1 MLRSAHREAG
11 FSQARGVWHD
21 ETDVIVAGSGGG
33 LVGAYTAAREGLSV
47 MVVEASDQFGGT
59 TAYSGGGGMWFP
71 CNPVLRRA
79 GSDDTLDAAFAYFHA
94 AVGDR
99 TPVELQRTYVYR
111 GSDLIAYLEQ
121 DDHFEFDV
129 LPWPDYFGGLPHARL
144 DGLRHTVSKPLPAER
159 LGELA
164 HLVRGPLDRER
175 LGTETPKYLIGGRAL
190 IGRLLSAITSNP
202 HASLHLDSPLVE
214 LVTSSEGVAGAVV
227 EEHGRR
233 RAIRARAGVLLAA
246 GGFEN
251 NPALRRR
258 FGVPGDV
265 RDTMGAPGNMGLAL
279 EAGMAAGAAID
290 LMDQAW
296 WSPGFTHPDGRSAF
310 SLWFTGGI
318 FVTQDGKRFVNES
331 APYDRIGKTIIDRMA
346 RGAMTLPY
354 WMIYDNREGVVPP
367 VKATN
372 VSMVEPEQY
381 IEAGLWRTAD
391 TLPEL
396 AAKIGVNAENL
407 VSTVKRFN
415 EFVAAGIDEDFGR
428 GDEAYD
434 RAFSGGRSPM
444 VPIKTG
450 PFHAAAFGL
459 SDLGTKGG
467 LATDSHAREESDGH
481 NNINNVLL
489 PEDITTPASGFS
501 SLTGGNTAAAVMAGV
516 TPEATTA
523 LLAKDVPL
531 EAKGSVPGTFPE
543 TPAGDTPAMPAVA
556 VADVAVAV
564 ACGIAPAGSER
575 SAVP

>member
-214 LVTSSEGVAGAVV
+214 LVTSSGGVAGAVV
-227 EEHGRR
+227 EEHGGR

-415 EFVAAGIDEDFGR
+415 EFVAAGVDEDFGR

-444 VPIKTG
+444 VPIERA

-467 LATDSHAREESDGH
+467 LVTDSHARVLDTDG
-481 NNINNVLL
+481 NPIDGLY
-489 PEDITTPASGFS
+489 AA
-501 SLTGGNTAAAVMAGV
+501 GNTMAAVTGTSYPGGGSPIGASM
-516 TPEATTA
+516 
-523 LLAKDVPL
+523 LFSHLAAKHMV
-531 EAKGSVPGTFPE
+531 AKGTRG
-543 TPAGDTPAMPAVA
+543 
-556 VADVAVAV
+556 
-564 ACGIAPAGSER
+564 
-575 SAVP
+575 

>member
-1 MLRSAHREAG
+1 LTN
-11 FSQARGVWHD
+11 WDD

-47 MVVEASDQFGGT
+47 TVVEASDQFGGT

-79 GSDDTLDAAFAYFHA
+79 GGDDTLEDAFAYFHA
-94 AVGDR
+94 VVGDR
-99 TPVELQRTYVYR
+99 TPMELQRTYVYG
-111 GSDLIAYLEQ
+111 GSDLIAYLEK

-129 LPWPDYFGGLPHARL
+129 LPWPDYYGRMPHARL
-144 DGLRHTVSKPLPAER
+144 DGLRHTVSKPLPAAR

-164 HLVRGPLDRER
+164 DRVRGPLDRER
-175 LGTETPKYLIGGRAL
+175 LGAEAPKYLIGGRAL
-190 IGRLLSAITSNP
+190 IGRLLSAITSYP
-202 HASLHLDSPLVE
+202 HTSLHINSPLVE
-214 LVTSSEGVAGAVV
+214 LVTSSEGVVGAVI

-258 FGVPGDV
+258 FGVPGDA
-265 RDTMGAPGNMGLAL
+265 RDTMGAPGNRGMAL

-318 FVTQDGKRFVNES
+318 FVDQHGKRFVNES
-331 APYDRIGKTIIDRMA
+331 APYDRIGKAVINQMSS
-346 RGAMTLPY
+346 GAMKLPY
-354 WMIYDNREGVVPP
+354 WMIYDDREGLVPP

-372 VSMVEPEQY
+372 VSMVESERY
-381 IEAGLWRTAD
+381 VEAGLWHTAD

-396 AAKIGVNAENL
+396 ATRIGVDADNL

-415 EFVAAGIDEDFGR
+415 EFVAAGVDEDFGR

-434 RAFSGGRSPM
+434 RAFSGGQSPM
-444 VPIKTG
+444 VPIEKA

-467 LATDSHAREESDGH
+467 LVADSHARVLDTDG
-481 NNINNVLL
+481 NPINGLY
-489 PEDITTPASGFS
+489 AA
-501 SLTGGNTAAAVMAGV
+501 GNTMAAVSGTAYPGGGIPIGASMLFSHLAALDMA
-516 TPEATTA
+516 EDH
-523 LLAKDVPL
+523 K
-531 EAKGSVPGTFPE
+531 
-543 TPAGDTPAMPAVA
+543 
-556 VADVAVAV
+556 
-564 ACGIAPAGSER
+564 
-575 SAVP
+575 

>member
-1 MLRSAHREAG
+1 
-11 FSQARGVWHD
+11 
-21 ETDVIVAGSGGG
+21 
-33 LVGAYTAAREGLSV
+33 
-47 MVVEASDQFGGT
+47 
-59 TAYSGGGGMWFP
+59 
-71 CNPVLRRA
+71 
-79 GSDDTLDAAFAYFHA
+79 
-94 AVGDR
+94 
-99 TPVELQRTYVYR
+99 
-111 GSDLIAYLEQ
+111 
-121 DDHFEFDV
+121 
-129 LPWPDYFGGLPHARL
+129 
-144 DGLRHTVSKPLPAER
+144 
-159 LGELA
+159 
-164 HLVRGPLDRER
+164 
-175 LGTETPKYLIGGRAL
+175 
-190 IGRLLSAITSNP
+190 
-202 HASLHLDSPLVE
+202 
-214 LVTSSEGVAGAVV
+214 
-227 EEHGRR
+227 
-233 RAIRARAGVLLAA
+233 GVLLAA

-296 WSPGFTHPDGRSAF
+296 WSPGFTHPDGRCAF

-318 FVTQDGKRFVNES
+318 FVNQDGLRFVNES

-415 EFVAAGIDEDFGR
+415 EFVAAGVDEDFGR

-444 VPIKTG
+444 VPIETA

-467 LATDSHAREESDGH
+467 LVTDSHARVLDTDG
-481 NNINNVLL
+481 NPIDGLY
-489 PEDITTPASGFS
+489 AA
-501 SLTGGNTAAAVMAGV
+501 GNTMAAVTGTSYPGGGSPIGASM
-516 TPEATTA
+516 
-523 LLAKDVPL
+523 LFSHLAAKHMV
-531 EAKGSVPGTFPE
+531 AKGTRG
-543 TPAGDTPAMPAVA
+543 
-556 VADVAVAV
+556 
-564 ACGIAPAGSER
+564 
-575 SAVP
+575 

>member
-1 MLRSAHREAG
+1 MLRSDHPEAG
-11 FSQARGVWHD
+11 FSQARGVWDD

-99 TPVELQRTYVYR
+99 TPVQLQRTYVYG
-111 GSDLIAYLEQ
+111 GSVLIAYLEQ
-121 DDHFEFDV
+121 DAHFEFDV

-164 HLVRGPLDRER
+164 QRVRGPLDRER
-175 LGTETPKYLIGGRAL
+175 LGTEAPKYLIGGRAL
-190 IGRLLSAITSNP
+190 IGRLLSAITGYP
-202 HASLHLDSPLVE
+202 QASLHLNSPLVE
-214 LVTSSEGVAGAVV
+214 LVTSNGGVVGAVV
-227 EEHGRR
+227 EAHGLR

-258 FGVPGDV
+258 FGVPGDA
-265 RDTMGAPGNMGLAL
+265 RDTMGAPGNVGRAL

-296 WSPGFTHPDGRSAF
+296 WSPGFSHPDGRCAF

-318 FVTQDGKRFVNES
+318 FVNQDGMRFVNES
-331 APYDRIGKTIIDRMA
+331 APYDRIGKAIIDQVA
-346 RGAMTLPY
+346 CGAMTLPY

-372 VSMVEPEQY
+372 VSMVEPEHY

-396 AAKIGVNAENL
+396 AAKIGVNAHNL
-407 VSTVKRFN
+407 VSTVQRFN
-415 EFVAAGIDEDFGR
+415 EFAAAGADEDFGR

-434 RAFSGGRSPM
+434 RAFCGGRSPM
-444 VPIKTG
+444 VPIETA

-467 LATDSHAREESDGH
+467 LVTDSAAR
-481 NNINNVLL
+481 VL
-489 PEDITTPASGFS
+489 D
-501 SLTGGNTAAAVMAGV
+501 TGGNPIDGLYAAGNTMAAVTGTSYPGGGSPIGASM
-516 TPEATTA
+516 
-523 LLAKDVPL
+523 LFSHLAAKHMV
-531 EAKGSVPGTFPE
+531 AKGTG
-543 TPAGDTPAMPAVA
+543 
-556 VADVAVAV
+556 ADKSR
-564 ACGIAPAGSER
+564 G
-575 SAVP
+575 